1 MGRMRGGDLLLFTAG
16 EETDV
21 RVKLCVGTAH
31 QDLSIRPFLRLQ
43 YLFQPGCQGVEGLG
57 GAGRALD
64 DGQGHFLRRQQQGL
78 LQELLAHAPG
88 LDAEWA
94 NAAKTQGG
102 DLFPIKAAQ
111 HGLFRIG
118 IRAQEDKLVLGQR
131 NWPLLPRAVH
141 GIKFL
146 RRNPFFLKGR
156 EQVIGNVDFCPSGVG
171 PGPVRQPV
179 GGEILRRHPYHLG
192 PDADDH
198 IPDHQRR
205 RRPLVHKAPA
215 YFQHPARPTVW
226 IQSLGQICVHMVDFQ
241 AHGAPTGQGHA
252 FYKVARKPQ
261 TL

>member
-1 MGRMRGGDLLLFTAG
+1 MPLLFLPLQIQQNFQIVHNGPHEGGDLLLFTAG

-64 DGQGHFLRRQQQGL
+64 DGQGSLLRRQQQGL

-146 RRNPFFLKGR
+146 RRNP
-156 EQVIGNVDFCPSGVG
+156 
-171 PGPVRQPV
+171 
-179 GGEILRRHPYHLG
+179 YHLG
-192 PDADDH
+192 PDAGDH
-198 IPDHQRR
+198 IPAHQRR

>member
-1 MGRMRGGDLLLFTAG
+1 MGRMRGDLLLFTAG

-64 DGQGHFLRRQQQGL
+64 DGQGHFLRR
-78 LQELLAHAPG
+78 
-88 LDAEWA
+88 
-94 NAAKTQGG
+94 
-102 DLFPIKAAQ
+102 
-111 HGLFRIG
+111 
-118 IRAQEDKLVLGQR
+118 
-131 NWPLLPRAVH
+131 
-141 GIKFL
+141 
-146 RRNPFFLKGR
+146 
-156 EQVIGNVDFCPSGVG
+156 
-171 PGPVRQPV
+171 
-179 GGEILRRHPYHLG
+179 HPYHLG
-192 PDADDH
+192 PDAGDH
-198 IPDHQRR
+198 IPAHQRR